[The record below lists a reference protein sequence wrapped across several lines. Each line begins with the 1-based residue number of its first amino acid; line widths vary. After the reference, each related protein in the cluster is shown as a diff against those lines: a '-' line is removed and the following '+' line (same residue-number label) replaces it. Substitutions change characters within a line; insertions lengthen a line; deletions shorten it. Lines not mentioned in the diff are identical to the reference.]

1 MPFAPFR
8 RMPAD
13 AALRLRYQSPKG
25 GRDVAQRSI
34 EILIGR
40 LITDE
45 AFRIAFLQNRAETLR
60 GFIESGHEL
69 TELEIAALS
78 HTRQDLWVLV
88 ADQIDPRL
96 QKASLHTRSQS

>member
-1 MPFAPFR
+1 VT
-8 RMPAD
+8 
-13 AALRLRYQSPKG
+13 
-25 GRDVAQRSI
+25 VAQRSI

-45 AFRIAFLQNRAETLR
+45 AFRIAFLRDRAETLR

-69 TELEIAALS
+69 TDLEINALS

-96 QKASLHTRSQS
+96 QKASFHIRSQS

>member
-1 MPFAPFR
+1 
-8 RMPAD
+8 
-13 AALRLRYQSPKG
+13 
-25 GRDVAQRSI
+25 VAQRSI

-45 AFRIAFLQNRAETLR
+45 AFRIAFLRNRAETLR

-69 TELEIAALS
+69 TELEICALD

-96 QKASLHTRSQS
+96 QKASLRTWSQS